1 MLNFFLI
8 LIYIFYLDPKTKP
21 PSDVLTPSGQIT
33 EKIEDEAPWRRAN
46 SLRTRSQID
55 SPPKNSEYCG

>member
-1 MLNFFLI
+1 MNI
-8 LIYIFYLDPKTKP
+8 ITETKFKL
-21 PSDVLTPSGQIT
+21 PSDGLPSGQIT

-55 SPPKNSEYCG
+55 SPPKNSEYFLC